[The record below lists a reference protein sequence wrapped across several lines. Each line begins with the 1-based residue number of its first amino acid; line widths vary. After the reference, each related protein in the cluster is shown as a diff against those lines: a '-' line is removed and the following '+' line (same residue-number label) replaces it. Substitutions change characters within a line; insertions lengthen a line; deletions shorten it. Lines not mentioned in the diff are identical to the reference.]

1 MKNLFWFISIA
12 ILGWSSCTKKDDST
26 VVVVSEQEKSD
37 LQFLREEEKLAH
49 DVYIYAYKKYNNTT
63 FSNIAN
69 SEQSHTT
76 SVLNLLVSRDIPDP
90 AANLK
95 EGEFKNTDLQALYNS
110 LTSTIDSSENHALI
124 VGATVEDLDIND
136 IHHFYA
142 NTTNNEILLVY
153 DKLTCGS
160 RNHLRSFTKSLGNL
174 GITYSPQFITVAE
187 FNSIVGAQNEQ
198 CGLMSGK

>member
-1 MKNLFWFISIA
+1 MFIFMLLISI
-12 ILGWSSCTKKDDST
+12 
-26 VVVVSEQEKSD
+26 
-37 LQFLREEEKLAH
+37 
-49 DVYIYAYKKYNNTT
+49 TT
-63 FSNIAN
+63 PFFSNIAN

-76 SVLNLLVSRDIPDP
+76 SVLNLLVSRNIPDP

-95 EGEFKNTDLQALYNS
+95 EGEFKNTDLLALYKT
-110 LTSTIDSSENHALI
+110 LVTTIDSSENHALI

-153 DKLTCGS
+153 DRLTCGS

-174 GITYSPQFITVAE
+174 GLVYVPQFISIAE
-187 FNSIVGAQNEQ
+187 FNSITTTQNEQ
-198 CGLMSGK
+198 CGQMTGK

>member
-1 MKNLFWFISIA
+1 MKNLLGFIGIA
-12 ILGWSSCTKKDDST
+12 ILVWSSCTKKDDNT
-26 VVVVSEQEKSD
+26 VVVLSEQEKSD

-49 DVYIYAYKKYNNTT
+49 DVYMYAFRKYNNTT

-76 SVLNLLVSRDIPDP
+76 SVLNLLVSRNIPDP
-90 AANLK
+90 AVNLK
-95 EGEFKNTDLQALYNS
+95 EGEFKNTALQALYNT
-110 LTSTIDSSENHALI
+110 LATTIDSSENHALI

-174 GITYSPQFITVAE
+174 GITYTPQFITVAE

>member
-12 ILGWSSCTKKDDST
+12 ILGWSSCTKKDDNT

-49 DVYIYAYKKYNNTT
+49 DVYIYAFKKYNNTV

-76 SVLNLLVSRDIPDP
+76 SVLNLLISRNIPDP

-95 EGEFKNTDLQALYNS
+95 EGEFKNADLQALYNT
-110 LTSTIDSSENHALI
+110 LATTIDSSANHALI

-142 NTTNNEILLVY
+142 NTTNTEILLVY

-174 GITYSPQFITVAE
+174 GLVYAPKYISTAE
-187 FNSIVGAQNEQ
+187 FNSITGSQNEQ
-198 CGLMSGK
+198 CGLMSAK